1 MVIIVVSGSFN
12 AGLSI
17 TDYEAYTG
25 RIDMYSYET
34 GSSVVSASGEYL
46 TFEATGSEARDRF
59 INRSIWQRLN
69 ENDEYYSDVTMSFG
83 DTLIGVKGGE
93 QAFISGSRVYGI
105 NKKITKFYSTIVS
118 SSLDNYH
125 SSSFYPIDLDN
136 FSHLNQGLRNSYY
149 IGVKNNN
156 KTTSDGNPPIEVII
170 SAPTKLVTTDEGEST
185 LKTGDGIIPDFKES
199 DDKDDKQLMITY
211 EQQEI
216 KNKGRKLGLKGLTLK
231 LETDL
236 DRKKHRQIEK
246 IQKDK
251 AEGKLVMETTPADQG
266 IKIDDVS
273 KEIVLKSKSEV
284 TELKEQLDKL
294 KDDGVLSEVQVNK
307 LIDDGILDNK
317 K

>member
-1 MVIIVVSGSFN
+1 
-12 AGLSI
+12 
-17 TDYEAYTG
+17 
-25 RIDMYSYET
+25 
-34 GSSVVSASGEYL
+34 
-46 TFEATGSEARDRF
+46 
-59 INRSIWQRLN
+59 
-69 ENDEYYSDVTMSFG
+69 
-83 DTLIGVKGGE
+83 
-93 QAFISGSRVYGI
+93 
-105 NKKITKFYSTIVS
+105 
-118 SSLDNYH
+118 
-125 SSSFYPIDLDN
+125 
-136 FSHLNQGLRNSYY
+136 
-149 IGVKNNN
+149 
-156 KTTSDGNPPIEVII
+156 
-170 SAPTKLVTTDEGEST
+170 
-185 LKTGDGIIPDFKES
+185 
-199 DDKDDKQLMITY
+199 MITY

-231 LETDL
+231 PETDL

-294 KDDGVLSEVQVNK
+294 KDDGVWSEVQVNK